1 MATEKIF
8 ISKQANST
16 GLYLSDNEGHSGDG
30 TITTIV
36 HEGDT
41 VIWKLKPNGGIT
53 SITNIYPKTGSENIF
68 SNPPILQPDGSWKGT
83 VANSIS
89 GSESYSIDYN
99 IGVDSYTDDPELKV
113 KDEGE

>member
-8 ISKQANST
+8 ISKQTNGT

-41 VIWKLKPNGGIT
+41 VIWQLKPNGGIT

-68 SNPPILQPDGSWKGT
+68 STNPIAQPDGSWKGT

-89 GSESYSIDYN
+89 GTESYSIDYN
-99 IGVDSYTDDPELKV
+99 IGENSYTDDPDLEV
-113 KDEGE
+113 DDD